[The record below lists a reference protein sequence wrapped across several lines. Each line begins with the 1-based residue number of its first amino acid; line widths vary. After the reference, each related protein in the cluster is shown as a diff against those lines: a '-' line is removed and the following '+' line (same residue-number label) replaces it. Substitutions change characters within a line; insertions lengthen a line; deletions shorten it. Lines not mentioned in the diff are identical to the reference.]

1 MAVLKIQEYC
11 GDYSYRYR
19 HIDGWMGGRRRK
31 GKERER
37 EGGRKKEGR
46 V

>member
-19 HIDGWMGGRRRK
+19 HIDGWMGGRRK
-31 GKERER
+31 GKEGER